1 MEYRLLGRTGVRVS
15 PLCLGTMNLGGPTPE
30 PEAIR
35 MIHRSIEAG
44 INLFDSA
51 DVYNKGNSEQVVGK
65 ALADGKR
72 QQVVLATKAHFPQS
86 DDPNDRGN
94 SRRHILQAVDDS
106 LRRLGTD
113 WIDLYQMH
121 RPVFD
126 VPQDETL
133 RALDDLVRSGKVR
146 YIGCSTFPAWM
157 VMEALAIS
165 ERYGLERYV
174 TEQPPYNLLDRRI
187 ENELI
192 PLAQRY
198 DLGILPW
205 SPLAIGMLAGRY
217 DDADDYP
224 EQSRAAKVGAWAAR
238 RITSA
243 GIAAG
248 RRVAEVA
255 EAQGMTASQLALLW
269 VKDQPAVTSPIIG
282 PRTEA
287 HLEDA
292 LAVLDMTLD
301 PKIAALLDEIVPPG
315 SAVSDFHNTSHWM
328 KMRVAGTEPLE
339 SLEEMSGRL

>member
-35 MIHRSIEAG
+35 MIHRSLEAG
-44 INLFDSA
+44 INFLDSA
-51 DVYNKGNSEQVVGK
+51 NVYNKGGSEEVVGK
-65 ALADGKR
+65 ALSDGR
-72 QQVVLATKAHFPQS
+72 RHQVILATKVHFPQS

-94 SRRHILQAVDDS
+94 SRRHILQAVEDS
-106 LRRLGTD
+106 LRRLDTD

-146 YIGCSTFPAWM
+146 YVGCSTFPAWM

-165 ERYGLERYV
+165 ERYGLTRYA

-198 DLGILPW
+198 ELGILPW

-217 DDADDYP
+217 AESDSLP
-224 EQSRAAKVGAWAAR
+224 EGSRAATIGAWAAR
-238 RITSA
+238 RVTDA
-243 GIAAG
+243 GIAAS
-248 RRVAEVA
+248 RQVAEI
-255 EAQGMTASQLALLW
+255 AQVQGLTASQLALLW

-292 LAVLDMTLD
+292 LEVLDMELAPET
-301 PKIAALLDEIVPPG
+301 AALLDEIVPPG

>member
-1 MEYRLLGRTGVRVS
+1 MEYRRLGRTGVRVS

-35 MIHRSIEAG
+35 MIHRALDAG
-44 INLFDSA
+44 INFLDSA
-51 DVYNKGNSEQVVGK
+51 NTYNKGHSERVVGK

-72 QQVVLATKAHFPQS
+72 DQVVLATKAHFPQS

-94 SRRHILQAVDDS
+94 SRRHLLQAVEDS
-106 LRRLGTD
+106 LRRLDTD

-121 RPVFD
+121 RPEFD

-157 VMEALAIS
+157 VMESLAIS
-165 ERYGLERYV
+165 ERYGLARYV

-205 SPLAIGMLAGRY
+205 SPLAIGVLAGRY
-217 DDADDYP
+217 SDADDLP
-224 EQSRAAKVGAWAAR
+224 EGSRAERIGDWAAKR
-238 RITSA
+238 VTAA

-248 RRVAEVA
+248 RQVVEIAGA
-255 EAQGMTASQLALLW
+255 HGMTASQLALLW

-282 PRTEA
+282 PRTEVQ
-287 HLEDA
+287 LEDA

-301 PKIAALLDEIVPPG
+301 PELGALLDEIVPPG
-315 SAVSDFHNTSHWM
+315 SAVSDFHNTSLWM

-339 SLEEMSGRL
+339 SLEGMAGRL